1 MLMTAKPLNRAPSVA
16 SAVFLGLILALAP
29 APARAD
35 HPSVGLGSGVAGPII
50 TIPAST
56 LPAGKW
62 AASARVEWISFR
74 TFSDSQ
80 LVRFAEN
87 GVEAHSTASVA
98 SPSLS
103 VAYSVT
109 RTFTLGA
116 RLPYVARR
124 DIREGHL
131 EGTIGEVHHHGD
143 SRGVGDLTVM
153 GEFLVWEQERAK
165 IAVITGVKAPTGRT
179 TVGGAD
185 RLEAEHQPGS
195 GSWDWLEGICWS
207 GRVAFGSIDAN
218 MLTTFASQGAQETNL
233 GTLFTYNAS
242 ISAKVAG
249 GHTHSHGAGAEGLGG
264 ESGTH
269 PGGANPAGSEIGH
282 DDHHH
287 GGVGAD
293 LILELNG
300 EARTR
305 QKIAG
310 VRDPN
315 SGGNLVYLSPG
326 VRFGPEQWSASFS
339 FGVPILQN
347 LNGTQHETDWR
358 MLVGVGTSF

>member
-1 MLMTAKPLNRAPSVA
+1 MLETAKRLPLLASAASVA
-16 SAVFLGLILALAP
+16 SAVLLGLIPILAP
-29 APARAD
+29 VSARAD

-62 AASARVEWISFR
+62 AVSARLEWISFH

-87 GVEAHSTASVA
+87 GVEAHSTASVT

-103 VAYSVT
+103 VAYGVT

-185 RLEAEHQPGS
+185 RLETEHQPGS
-195 GSWDWLEGICWS
+195 GSWDWLEGISWS
-207 GRVAFGSIDAN
+207 GRVPFGSIDAN

-242 ISAKVAG
+242 IAAKVAG
-249 GHTHSHGAGAEGLGG
+249 GHE
-264 ESGTH
+264 
-269 PGGANPAGSEIGH
+269 
-282 DDHHH
+282 HHH
-287 GGVGAD
+287 EGVEGGPGVKHHDGVGAD

-326 VRFGPEQWSASFS
+326 VRFGPERWSASFS

-358 MLVGVGTSF
+358 MLVGFGTSF

>member
-1 MLMTAKPLNRAPSVA
+1 MLMTAKPLNRAPSVV
-16 SAVFLGLILALAP
+16 SAVFLGLILVLAP

-87 GVEAHSTASVA
+87 GIEAHSTASVA

-103 VAYSVT
+103 VAYGVT

-124 DIREGHL
+124 DVREGHL

-179 TVGGAD
+179 TAGGAD
-185 RLEAEHQPGS
+185 RLETEHQPGS

-207 GRVAFGSIDAN
+207 GQVGFGSIDAN

-249 GHTHSHGAGAEGLGG
+249 GHTHSHGPGAE
-264 ESGTH
+264 
-269 PGGANPAGSEIGH
+269 
-282 DDHHH
+282 

-358 MLVGVGTSF
+358 ILVGVGTSF

>member
-1 MLMTAKPLNRAPSVA
+1 MLRNAKPRDRALA
-16 SAVFLGLILALAP
+16 SAVSLAWILVLAP

-62 AASARVEWISFR
+62 AASARLEWISFH

-87 GVEAHSTASVA
+87 GIEAHSTASVT

-103 VAYSVT
+103 VAYGVT

-116 RLPYVARR
+116 RLPYVVRR

-185 RLEAEHQPGS
+185 RLETEHQPGS

-207 GRVAFGSIDAN
+207 GRVPFGSIDAN

-249 GHTHSHGAGAEGLGG
+249 GHEHHHEGAEGGPRE
-264 ESGTH
+264 ESGGQG
-269 PGGANPAGSEIGH
+269 PGGANGGAEAGR
-282 DDHHH
+282 HHH
-287 GGVGAD
+287 GVGAD

-300 EARTR
+300 EARSR

-326 VRFGPEQWSASFS
+326 VRFGPERWSASFS

-358 MLVGVGTSF
+358 MLAGVGTSF